1 MKKILYITNG
11 INGAGGLE
19 RVLSVKASHL
29 AEHYNYDV
37 TILSLNNNDS
47 NPFYVFSNKIKFV
60 SINVSGNVLK
70 YSSAYIKGI
79 REQVNSIQPDSIC
92 VCDDGL
98 KAFFIPQFLKTNAS
112 IIYERHVSKEIEMNE
127 KFIFF
132 KKISIKIKW
141 MLMNWLA
148 PFFSS
153 FIVLTNGNVN
163 EWKSLKN
170 TQVIPNP
177 LSFYPEQASTLH
189 NKKVIAVG
197 KQGYQKGYDRL
208 LPAWKKVVEKHPDW
222 HLEIYGA
229 IAPEMKLAAQSQELN
244 IENSVHFYQPEKDI
258 QSKYLEASIYVMPSR
273 FEGFGMVLIEA
284 MACGLPCVSFDC
296 PHGPADIITQDE
308 DGFLIENG
316 NIEQMAN
323 AILQLIEDESVRIDF
338 GTTAKKNAKRYLT
351 EHVMPLWDDL
361 FKKLEHANRL

>member
-1 MKKILYITNG
+1 MIKLLYITNG

-19 RVLSVKASHL
+19 RVLSIKASFLVEKH
-29 AEHYNYDV
+29 EYDV
-37 TILSLNNNDS
+37 TILTLNENEIH
-47 NPFYVFSNKIKFV
+47 PFYEFSSKIKFV
-60 SINVSGNVLK
+60 SIRVSGNLVNYVISYVRGIQQEVDK
-70 YSSAYIKGI
+70 IK
-79 REQVNSIQPDSIC
+79 PDVIC

-127 KFIFF
+127 NFNLL
-132 KKISIKIKW
+132 KKISVKIKW

-148 PFFSS
+148 PYFSR

-170 TQVIPNP
+170 IQVIPNP
-177 LSFYPEQASTLH
+177 LSFYPEQFSTLQ

-197 KQGYQKGYDRL
+197 KHGYQKGYDRL
-208 LPAWKKVVEKHPDW
+208 LPAWQRVVVKYPDW
-222 HLEIYGA
+222 HLEIYGT

-244 IENSVHFYQPEKDI
+244 IENSVHFYPPEKDI
-258 QSKYLEASIYVMPSR
+258 QSKYLDATLYVMPSR

-296 PHGPADIITQDE
+296 PHGPANIISHLE

-316 NIEQMAN
+316 NCIKMAE
-323 AILQLIEDESVRIDF
+323 AITDLIENENLRIEM
-338 GTTAKKNAKRYLT
+338 GKKAKVNVKRFLP
-351 EHVMPLWDDL
+351 ENIIENWDVL
-361 FKKLEHANRL
+361 FKKLLLKTD

>member
-1 MKKILYITNG
+1 MKLLYITNG

-19 RVLSVKASHL
+19 RVLSIKASYL
-29 AEHYNYDV
+29 AEEFDYDV

-47 NPFYVFSNKIKFV
+47 NPFYEFSKKIKFV
-60 SINVSGNVLK
+60 SIEVNGSIFT
-70 YSSAYIKGI
+70 YIKGYKKGLQK
-79 REQVNSIQPDSIC
+79 QVKTLQPDVIC

-98 KAFFIPQFLKTNAS
+98 KAFFIPQFLRTNAS

-127 KFIFF
+127 NYNLL
-132 KKISIKIKW
+132 KKTSIKIKW

-148 PFFSS
+148 AYFSS
-153 FIVLTNGNVN
+153 FIVLTNGNVK

-177 LSFYPEQASTLH
+177 LSFYPEHASTLQ

-208 LPAWKKVVEKHPDW
+208 LSAWKMVVEKYPDW
-222 HLEIYGA
+222 HLEIYGT

-244 IENSVHFYQPEKDI
+244 IENRVHFYPPEKDI
-258 QSKYLEASIYVMPSR
+258 QSKYLDASIYVMPSR

-296 PHGPADIITQDE
+296 PQGPADIISHLE

-323 AILQLIEDESVRIDF
+323 TIIHLIEDESLRIKM
-338 GTTAKKNAKRYLT
+338 GSAAKQNVQRYLPKNI
-351 EHVMPLWDDL
+351 MDQWDDL
-361 FKKLEHANRL
+361 FKSLLK